1 MKTYKDIAKR
11 IAKIIISP
19 ETAVGFVDGVLSVP
33 QDLGYLA
40 YSYLD
45 TDSRHSRDTER
56 LRLIKAVR
64 YGILQNENFIRTIET
79 ILNKFNQYMPESKR
93 DKIYAK
99 IGSSIFGRAIT
110 NSIISKKIATS
121 IAQRSTLMVALRG
134 GIVGN
139 TLLAGGM
146 AERSIYTSRRLQRTE
161 PEIYYALRQRN
172 HDFLYFLVE
181 PALHPFIEALRVRR
195 SQGEAAFNQ
204 ILDLVEKEVSYGK

>member
-1 MKTYKDIAKR
+1 MSTYKEIAKR

-19 ETAVGFVDGVLSVP
+19 ETAFGFVHGVLSVP

-40 YSYLD
+40 YGFLD
-45 TDSRHSRDTER
+45 TDSRYHRDTER
-56 LRLIKAVR
+56 TRLFRAVR
-64 YGILQNENFIRTIET
+64 YGILQNESFINTIET
-79 ILNKFNQYMPESKR
+79 VLNKFNQYMPENKR

-99 IGSSIFGRAIT
+99 IGLSIFGRAVT

-121 IAQRSTLMVALRG
+121 IAQRSTLIIALRG

-146 AERSIYTSRRLQRTE
+146 MERSIYTSQRLQRTE

-172 HDFLYFLVE
+172 YDFLYFLVE
-181 PALHPFIEALRVRR
+181 PALHPFVEALRVRR
-195 SQGEAAFNQ
+195 MQGEAAFHQ
-204 ILDLVEKEVSYGK
+204 ILDFVEKEVSYGK